1 MNEFLANKASLAF
14 SSPPTTFHRP
24 RTHMATL
31 VPRSHL
37 LLIVFVLLNF
47 SKCNETHSKLQ
58 KSKLSD
64 TILLHD
70 SLVVPSAKN
79 VEEEAKKLYDEA
91 LKQYG
96 DLGKTLKEI
105 CEPWKEMGCAC
116 KGTLEEVEL
125 SCRGVSLSSVPNNL
139 PVELIKL

>member
-1 MNEFLANKASLAF
+1 
-14 SSPPTTFHRP
+14 
-24 RTHMATL
+24 MATV

-58 KSKLSD
+58 KSKLTD

-79 VEEEAKKLYDEA
+79 VEEEAKRLYDEA

-105 CEPWKEMGCAC
+105 CEPWKVKGCSC
-116 KGTLEEVEL
+116 KGSLEEVEL
-125 SCRGVSLSSVPNNL
+125 SCRGISLSSVPSNL
-139 PVELIKL
+139 PEELIKL